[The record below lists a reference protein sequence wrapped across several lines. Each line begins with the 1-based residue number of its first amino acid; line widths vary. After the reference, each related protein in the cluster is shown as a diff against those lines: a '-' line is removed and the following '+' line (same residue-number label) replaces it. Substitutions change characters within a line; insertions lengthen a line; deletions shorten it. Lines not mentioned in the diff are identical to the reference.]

1 VLRGMR
7 AKVRMNPGRPLV
19 DVLKSLIERT
29 YDIPPLIEDLAP
41 FIVGDEGYRRFYA
54 RPGLGSPET
63 GARILVR
70 ATDGALRAAFYC
82 PDSLVRHLEMFNPLK
97 GLGDVN
103 IEAFAV
109 LVEEVDHLVTL
120 ASRASEGRP
129 VTLLE
134 LEHHANIT
142 KYLAVVHFLGKQTG
156 SRRVAEPLRQW
167 ARFHLFERYGR
178 AHGAEGARYHEA
190 ARLAWRYLRILESLT
205 PVERV
210 AEIRTFHRRTLSE
223 ILHLVGK
230 N

>member
-1 VLRGMR
+1 MR
-7 AKVRMNPGRPLV
+7 AKVSMNPGRPLV

-41 FIVGDEGYRRFYA
+41 FIVGDEGYRRFYD
-54 RPGLGSPET
+54 RPGLESPEK

-167 ARFHLFERYGR
+167 ARFHLFERYSR
-178 AHGAEGARYHEA
+178 THGAEGARYHEA

-205 PVERV
+205 PVERR
-210 AEIRTFHRRTLSE
+210 AEIRAFHRRTLSE
-223 ILHLVGK
+223 ILHLVER